1 MLNQRKAGALLS
13 YASLLVNGIISF
25 VYVPL
30 LLSHLT
36 QAEYGVYELIGS
48 IISYLSV
55 MDVGLSTT
63 LTRFYVK
70 AKSDSENGSVENL
83 LAMAAIIY
91 VLITVL
97 AILVGM
103 GVDSSLEI
111 LFLAT
116 FTEAELKLAHQM
128 MLLVILNCAVVLPG
142 NWFLALINA
151 NERFVFA
158 RVLSIVKYAMQILVV
173 WVVLV
178 CKGDAV
184 GVLAVQ
190 VALNAIVVLFYVVYC
205 RRNLSISCRLVRWD
219 WALFRGL
226 ASFSFFVLLN
236 MVFDQVFW
244 KTGQVVLGAV
254 CGAAAVAVYGVV
266 CKVITS
272 AYMQISTGLTSVF
285 LPKLTAVASR
295 TEDMG
300 EINELFI
307 RIGRLQA
314 IMIWGT
320 CAAFIAI
327 GRQFV
332 LLWAGSD
339 FADAYPAIVV
349 LMLGLSISL
358 IQNLGI
364 SILQAKNKQAFRSV
378 LYIVAAGLD
387 LVVSIPV
394 SREFGVIG
402 CALTAA
408 ILLFLCTGPI
418 MNIYYA
424 RVVKLDI
431 KQFIGSVTPL
441 IVPAALAGTA
451 TYLAADWFFPTV
463 SWLALAGE
471 AAFFLA
477 FYTLVLWGGWLNRYE
492 KAILAYP
499 FRMLRRRGRVD

>member
-1 MLNQRKAGALLS
+1 M
-13 YASLLVNGIISF
+13 
-25 VYVPL
+25 YVPL

-190 VALNAIVVLFYVVYC
+190 VALNAIVVLFYVLYC
-205 RRNLSISCRLVRWD
+205 IRNLSI
-219 WALFRGL
+219 
-226 ASFSFFVLLN
+226 
-236 MVFDQVFW
+236 
-244 KTGQVVLGAV
+244 
-254 CGAAAVAVYGVV
+254 
-266 CKVITS
+266 
-272 AYMQISTGLTSVF
+272 
-285 LPKLTAVASR
+285 
-295 TEDMG
+295 
-300 EINELFI
+300 
-307 RIGRLQA
+307 
-314 IMIWGT
+314 
-320 CAAFIAI
+320 
-327 GRQFV
+327 
-332 LLWAGSD
+332 
-339 FADAYPAIVV
+339 
-349 LMLGLSISL
+349 
-358 IQNLGI
+358 
-364 SILQAKNKQAFRSV
+364 
-378 LYIVAAGLD
+378 
-387 LVVSIPV
+387 
-394 SREFGVIG
+394 
-402 CALTAA
+402 
-408 ILLFLCTGPI
+408 
-418 MNIYYA
+418 
-424 RVVKLDI
+424 
-431 KQFIGSVTPL
+431 
-441 IVPAALAGTA
+441 
-451 TYLAADWFFPTV
+451 
-463 SWLALAGE
+463 
-471 AAFFLA
+471 
-477 FYTLVLWGGWLNRYE
+477 
-492 KAILAYP
+492 
-499 FRMLRRRGRVD
+499 